1 MWPDSL
7 LPESYGIVE
16 PSFCTGSDS
25 GTEAVTEVTVAMEL
39 TAGSRETGL
48 AVRLRER
55 DSLGAAINL
64 SLLESPNDFA

>member
-1 MWPDSL
+1 MWPDSF

-16 PSFCTGSDS
+16 PSFCTGSDA
-25 GTEAVTEVTVAMEL
+25 GAEAVTEVTVAIEL

-48 AVRLRER
+48 AVRLER